1 MAIPGLMMSGDKNP
15 LPGTKKV
22 PNKAKKNKT
31 KKKKHL
37 KIRTLELNDKAAVV
51 FKIKIKSRTSEL

>member
-15 LPGTKKV
+15 IPGTKNKV
-22 PNKAKKNKT
+22 PNKAKKN
-31 KKKKHL
+31 KKKHL